1 MESLRQNAVFQLS
14 LSSKELFHSN
24 FINWMTID
32 ESTRELFKDIWG
44 FEFNPEKHI
53 ALREYNNFD
62 FCICNI
68 LRYKKDGVDVEEP
81 GEVLLIIENKFKSI
95 PYKKQLDEYRGKVEG
110 KNGINEEVAKR
121 RKKIEL
127 DQLNNKK
134 KEAEQKLYDYK
145 SSHKNFRTK
154 DGRNEEEYI
163 NLQNAVNRARKD
175 YVEKKEELPFK
186 DVETKYFLLT
196 LAESFLDKDK
206 INEENVWTIKTY
218 CQYAQQIKDY
228 NVINGFAG
236 ELLAK
241 YAEFVLTICN
251 YVNQR
256 FSASKEQIEQMEWE
270 ALISD
275 HEKLKSLRIDDIW
288 QKLFISKVAEYLKKQ
303 IEYNIRDYEVTTEF
317 LGTGIYSDNRNLIVV
332 GSSYSNGCAILE
344 VSLHRANAE
353 YTYVVQIQSGQ
364 YRHCVCF
371 KNIDNTDREARI
383 KALPSEIKGKFEENS
398 FPVNIFA
405 DTDLYPSDSK
415 FNKYTESFLYRYKK
429 INNDKTV
436 KDIVCAIINDIKEAL

>member
-1 MESLRQNAVFQLS
+1 MESLRQNVVFQLS

-32 ESTRELFKDIWG
+32 DSTRELFKNIWG

-53 ALREYNNFD
+53 ALREYYNFD

-95 PYKKQLDEYRGKVEG
+95 PYKKQLDEYRGKVE
-110 KNGINEEVAKR
+110 KINAAVAKKS
-121 RKKIEL
+121 KKFNL
-127 DQLNNKK
+127 DPI
-134 KEAEQKLYDYK
+134 
-145 SSHKNFRTK
+145 K
-154 DGRNEEEYI
+154 D
-163 NLQNAVNRARKD
+163 
-175 YVEKKEELPFK
+175 
-186 DVETKYFLLT
+186 ETKYFLLT

-251 YVNQR
+251 YVNKR

-303 IEYNIRDYEVTTEF
+303 IEYNIRYYEVTTES

-405 DTDLYPSDSK
+405 DKDLYPSDSK

>member
-1 MESLRQNAVFQLS
+1 MERLRQNAVFQLS

-95 PYKKQLDEYRGKVEG
+95 PYKKQLDEYRRKVE
-110 KNGINEEVAKR
+110 KINAAVAKKS
-121 RKKIEL
+121 KKFNL
-127 DQLNNKK
+127 DPI
-134 KEAEQKLYDYK
+134 
-145 SSHKNFRTK
+145 KN
-154 DGRNEEEYI
+154 
-163 NLQNAVNRARKD
+163 
-175 YVEKKEELPFK
+175 
-186 DVETKYFLLT
+186 ETKYFLLT
-196 LAESFLDKDK
+196 LAESFLDKDE

-218 CQYAQQIKDY
+218 KQYAQQIKDY
-228 NVINGFAG
+228 NVINGFVG

-256 FSASKEQIEQMEWE
+256 FSVSKEQIEQMEWE
-270 ALISD
+270 ALISE

-288 QKLFISKVAEYLKKQ
+288 QKLFINKVAEYLKKQ
-303 IEYNIRDYEVTTEF
+303 IEDNIRDYEVTTES
-317 LGTGIYSDNRNLIVV
+317 LGTRIYSDNRNLIVV
-332 GSSYSNGCAILE
+332 GSSYSKGCAILE
-344 VSLHRANAE
+344 VSLHRSNAE
-353 YTYVVQIQSGQ
+353 YTYVVQLQSGQ

-371 KNIDNTDREARI
+371 KNIDKTNRDARI
-383 KALPSEIKGKFEENS
+383 EALPSEIKGKFEEIS
-398 FPVNIFA
+398 FPINILE
-405 DTDLYPSDSK
+405 DKLYPSASE
-415 FNKYTESFLYRYKK
+415 FNKFTESFLYRYKK
-429 INNDKTV
+429 IINDKTV
-436 KDIVCAIINDIKEAL
+436 KDIVSAIINDIKEAL